1 MSRNSK
7 GLRSVV
13 REITHGA
20 NRSSLFWWMVE
31 NHDQLASA
39 IGGRRLQW
47 TRLCARFAKLG
58 LTNANGHAPS
68 EQTARKTWQRVR
80 CAVAKA
86 RELAAA
92 NQSARPQRRYPSRIS
107 PEWRPPIAS
116 SSAGSGELI
125 ESVRT
130 LGLKTPAGPN
140 SGALGATS
148 PETRGDAPMEFST
161 VDAEGNPVEEGKVF
175 YRGRV
180 MTRHAAEHLERLRRG
195 LQEDDRFR

>member
-39 IGGRRLQW
+39 VGGRRLQW
-47 TRLCARFAKLG
+47 TRLSARFAKLG
-58 LTNANGHAPS
+58 LTDANGQVPS

-80 CAVAKA
+80 RAVAKA

-92 NQSARPQRRYPSRIS
+92 NESARPQRRYPSRIS

-116 SSAGSGELI
+116 SSDGPER

-130 LGLKTPAGPN
+130 LGLKTPAGLN
-140 SGALGATS
+140 AGGL
-148 PETRGDAPMEFST
+148 PETRGDASMEFST
-161 VDAEGNPVEEGKVF
+161 IDAEGNPVEEGKVF

-180 MTRHAAEHLERLRRG
+180 MTRHAAEQLERLRRG
-195 LQEDDRFR
+195 LQEEDRFR

>member
-7 GLRSVV
+7 GLRGVV

-39 IGGRRLQW
+39 VGGRRLQW
-47 TRLCARFAKLG
+47 TRLCGRFAKLG
-58 LTNANGHAPS
+58 LTDANGHTPS

-80 CAVAKA
+80 RAVAKA

-107 PEWRPPIAS
+107 PDWRPPVAS
-116 SSAGSGELI
+116 SSDGPGGPI
-125 ESVRT
+125 ESVRA
-130 LGLKTPAGPN
+130 LGLRTPARPN
-140 SGALGATS
+140 AGGLPG
-148 PETRGDAPMEFST
+148 TRGDASMEFST
-161 VDAEGNPVEEGKVF
+161 IDAEGNPVEEGKVF

-180 MTRHAAEHLERLRRG
+180 MTRHAAEQLERLRRG
-195 LQEDDRFR
+195 LQEEDRFR

>member
-7 GLRSVV
+7 GLRGVV
-13 REITHGA
+13 REITHGG

-39 IGGRRLQW
+39 VGGRRLEW

-58 LTNANGHAPS
+58 LTDANGHAPS

-80 CAVAKA
+80 RAVAKA

-92 NQSARPQRRYPSRIS
+92 NQSARPQRRDPSRIT
-107 PEWRPPIAS
+107 PDWRPPVVS
-116 SSAGSGELI
+116 SSDGPGGPI

-130 LGLKTPAGPN
+130 LGMRPPARPN
-140 SGALGATS
+140 AGGL
-148 PETRGDAPMEFST
+148 PETGGDAPTEFST
-161 VDAEGNPVEEGKVF
+161 VDAEGNPLEEGKVF
-175 YRGRV
+175 YRGQV
-180 MTRHAAEHLERLRRG
+180 MTRHAAEQLERLRRG
-195 LQEDDRFR
+195 LQEEDRFR

>member
-39 IGGRRLQW
+39 VEGRRLQW
-47 TRLCARFAKLG
+47 TRLSARFAKLG
-58 LTNANGHAPS
+58 LTDANGHAPS

-80 CAVAKA
+80 RAVAKA

-116 SSAGSGELI
+116 SSDGPERPI

-130 LGLKTPAGPN
+130 RGLKPPAGPN
-140 SGALGATS
+140 AGALGATS
-148 PETRGDAPMEFST
+148 PETGGDAAAEFST
-161 VDAEGNPVEEGKVF
+161 IDAEGHPVEEAKVF
-175 YRGRV
+175 YRGQV
-180 MTRHAAEHLERLRRG
+180 MTRHAAEQLERLRRG
-195 LQEDDRFR
+195 LQEEDRFR

>member
-7 GLRSVV
+7 GLRGVV

-39 IGGRRLQW
+39 VGGRRLQW
-47 TRLCARFAKLG
+47 TRLSARFAKLG
-58 LTNANGHAPS
+58 LTDAHGHAPS

-80 CAVAKA
+80 RAVAKA

-116 SSAGSGELI
+116 SSDGPERPI

-130 LGLKTPAGPN
+130 LGLRIPGRPN
-140 SGALGATS
+140 AGAL
-148 PETRGDAPMEFST
+148 PETRGDAAMEFST

-180 MTRHAAEHLERLRRG
+180 MTRHAAEQLERLRRG
-195 LQEDDRFR
+195 LQEEDRFR

>member
-13 REITHGA
+13 REITHGG

-39 IGGRRLQW
+39 VGGRRLQW
-47 TRLCARFAKLG
+47 TRLSARFAKLG
-58 LTNANGHAPS
+58 LTDANGQAPS
-68 EQTARKTWQRVR
+68 KQTARKTWQRVR
-80 CAVAKA
+80 RAVAKA

-92 NQSARPQRRYPSRIS
+92 NQPARPQRRHPSRIS
-107 PEWRPPIAS
+107 PDWRPPIAS
-116 SSAGSGELI
+116 LSDGPEQPI

-130 LGLKTPAGPN
+130 LGLRTPAGPN
-140 SGALGATS
+140 ARGV
-148 PETRGDAPMEFST
+148 PETQGDASMEFST
-161 VDAEGNPVEEGKVF
+161 VDAEGKPVEEGKVF

-180 MTRHAAEHLERLRRG
+180 MTRHAAEQLERLRRG
-195 LQEDDRFR
+195 LQEEDRFR

>member
-39 IGGRRLQW
+39 VEGRRLQW
-47 TRLCARFAKLG
+47 TRLSARFAKLS
-58 LTNANGHAPS
+58 LTDANGHAPS

-80 CAVAKA
+80 RAGDVFTMT
-86 RELAAA
+86 LT
-92 NQSARPQRRYPSRIS
+92 QGTPARPN
-107 PEWRPPIAS
+107 A
-116 SSAGSGELI
+116 AGL
-125 ESVRT
+125 
-130 LGLKTPAGPN
+130 
-140 SGALGATS
+140 
-148 PETRGDAPMEFST
+148 PETRGDASMEFST

-180 MTRHAAEHLERLRRG
+180 MTRHAAEQLERLRRG
-195 LQEDDRFR
+195 LQEEDRFR

>member
-7 GLRSVV
+7 GLRGVV

-39 IGGRRLQW
+39 VGGRRLQW

-58 LTNANGHAPS
+58 LTDANGHAPS
-68 EQTARKTWQRVR
+68 EQAARKTWRRVR
-80 CAVAKA
+80 RAVAKA

-92 NQSARPQRRYPSRIS
+92 NESARPQRRYPSRIS
-107 PEWRPPIAS
+107 RDWRPPVAS
-116 SSAGSGELI
+116 SSDGPGGPI

-130 LGLKTPAGPN
+130 LGLKTPARPN
-140 SGALGATS
+140 AGAL
-148 PETRGDAPMEFST
+148 PETRGDASMEFST
-161 VDAEGNPVEEGKVF
+161 IDAEGNPVEEGKVF

-180 MTRHAAEHLERLRRG
+180 MTRHAAEQLERLRRG
-195 LQEDDRFR
+195 LQEEDRFR

>member
-7 GLRSVV
+7 GLRGVV

-39 IGGRRLQW
+39 VGGRRLQW

-58 LTNANGHAPS
+58 LTDAIGHAPS

-80 CAVAKA
+80 RAVAKA

-107 PEWRPPIAS
+107 PDWRPPVAS
-116 SSAGSGELI
+116 PSDRPGRPI

-130 LGLKTPAGPN
+130 LGLGAPARPN
-140 SGALGATS
+140 AGGL
-148 PETRGDAPMEFST
+148 PETRGDTSMEFST
-161 VDAEGNPVEEGKVF
+161 IDAEGNPVEEGKVF
-175 YRGRV
+175 YRDRV
-180 MTRHAAEHLERLRRG
+180 MTRHAAEQLERLRRG
-195 LQEDDRFR
+195 LQEEDRFR

>member
-7 GLRSVV
+7 GLRGVV

-20 NRSSLFWWMVE
+20 NRSSLFWRMVE

-39 IGGRRLQW
+39 VGGRRLQW

-58 LTNANGHAPS
+58 LTDANGHAPS

-80 CAVAKA
+80 RAVAKA

-92 NQSARPQRRYPSRIS
+92 NQSARPQSRYPSRIS
-107 PEWRPPIAS
+107 RDWRPPMPS
-116 SSAGSGELI
+116 SSDRPERPI

-130 LGLKTPAGPN
+130 LGLKTPACPN
-140 SGALGATS
+140 AGAL
-148 PETRGDAPMEFST
+148 PETRGDASMEFST
-161 VDAEGNPVEEGKVF
+161 IDAEGNPVEEGKVF

-180 MTRHAAEHLERLRRG
+180 MTRHAAEQLE
-195 LQEDDRFR
+195 

>member
-39 IGGRRLQW
+39 VGGRRLQW
-47 TRLCARFAKLG
+47 TRLSARFAKLG

-107 PEWRPPIAS
+107 PDWRPPVAS
-116 SSAGSGELI
+116 SSDGAGWPI

-130 LGLKTPAGPN
+130 RGLKPPAGPN
-140 SGALGATS
+140 AGGL
-148 PETRGDAPMEFST
+148 PETRGDSSMEFST

-180 MTRHAAEHLERLRRG
+180 MTRHAAEQLERLRRG
-195 LQEDDRFR
+195 LQEEDRFR

>member
-7 GLRSVV
+7 GLRGVV

-39 IGGRRLQW
+39 VGGRHLQW

-58 LTNANGHAPS
+58 LTDANGHAPS

-80 CAVAKA
+80 RAVAKA

-116 SSAGSGELI
+116 SSDGPEGPI
-125 ESVRT
+125 GSVRT
-130 LGLKTPAGPN
+130 LSLKTPARPN
-140 SGALGATS
+140 AGGL
-148 PETRGDAPMEFST
+148 PETRGDASMEFAT
-161 VDAEGNPVEEGKVF
+161 IDAEGNPVEEGKVF

-180 MTRHAAEHLERLRRG
+180 MTRHAAEQLERLRRG
-195 LQEDDRFR
+195 LQEEDRFR

>member
-7 GLRSVV
+7 GLRGVV

-39 IGGRRLQW
+39 VEGGRLQW
-47 TRLCARFAKLG
+47 TRLCALFAKLG
-58 LTNANGHAPS
+58 LTDANGHAPS

-80 CAVAKA
+80 RAVAKA
-86 RELAAA
+86 RELTAA

-107 PEWRPPIAS
+107 PDWRPPVAFS
-116 SSAGSGELI
+116 SDGPGGPI

-130 LGLKTPAGPN
+130 RGLKTPARPN
-140 SGALGATS
+140 AGAL
-148 PETRGDAPMEFST
+148 PET
-161 VDAEGNPVEEGKVF
+161 
-175 YRGRV
+175 
-180 MTRHAAEHLERLRRG
+180 
-195 LQEDDRFR
+195 